1 MNEAILNANKVRTAD
16 DIAREIQRATVKAAA
31 EEAAAK
37 QRLKEDEYQA
47 RLARKQALNAKWSGG
62 SVPTT
67 PAK

>member
-1 MNEAILNANKVRTAD
+1 MNEAILNANKVKTAEEV
-16 DIAREIQRATVKAAA
+16 AKEIQMKTVKAAA

-37 QRLKEDEYQA
+37 QREMEEEKRE
-47 RLARKQALNAKWSGG
+47 RLARKAALNAKWGGG